1 MSKKV
6 FRSFWSLDIVET
18 EKWLTEM
25 ASKGYI
31 LKHINLIKSTFEFEE
46 KEPVYNRVYKI
57 YSHKKGVKLLN
68 KSLVDSGWKNIF
80 ISNRWD
86 VIENKEDDIK
96 LYPSR
101 EGILKRNRY
110 IKYVLSGLLAYYLFV
125 PVLLFTILTGAIF
138 ASGPVEVT
146 YMPGAI
152 VSRIVMLLVV
162 LSMVYIILKLNKSD
176 RKMRKEG
183 RKDLDLS
190 YLSESNSRLDSKT
203 EGMLIRDKKIIKRH
217 KLAWVYAPDKLQNY
231 LEDME
236 LKGYNL
242 YRVSKLGNTFYFV
255 KGESKKTAYFI
266 DYQNS
271 VSDSYY
277 EINKQYGWIIKFTSL
292 NMFNKYVI
300 LAKEYIEE
308 KPELYSDKG
317 NILKQ
322 ARNSCILN
330 CSMTILYLF
339 IYIKLIISMNRLYE
353 GYFNIPIFMY
363 IFIILILEW
372 LYFSYS
378 AIGYYGRIKKN
389 SNP

>member
-31 LKHINLIKSTFEFEE
+31 LKHINLIRSTFEFEE
-46 KEPVYNRVYKI
+46 EEPAYNRIYKI
-57 YSHKKGVKLLN
+57 YSHKKGVKLLT
-68 KSLVDSGWKNIF
+68 KSLIDSGWKNIF
-80 ISNRWD
+80 TSNRWD
-86 VIENKEDDIK
+86 VIENEEDDIK

-101 EGILKRNRY
+101 ERILKRNKY
-110 IKYVLSGLLAYYLFV
+110 IKYTLTGLLAYYLFV

-146 YMPGAI
+146 YMPGAKAT
-152 VSRIVMLLVV
+152 RIIMLLAA
-162 LSMVYIILKLNKSD
+162 LFILYIILKLNKSD
-176 RKMRKEG
+176 RKIREEG

-190 YLSESNSRLDSKT
+190 YLSESNNRLDSKT
-203 EGMLIRDKKIIKRH
+203 ESMLIRDKKIIKRH

-236 LKGYNL
+236 LRGYNL

-255 KGESKKTAYFI
+255 KGESKKIAYFI
-266 DYQNS
+266 DRQNS

-277 EINKQYGWIIKFTSL
+277 EINKQDGWERKFTKTD
-292 NMFNKYVI
+292 MFKKYVI
-300 LAKEYIEE
+300 WSKEYIKA
-308 KPELYSDKG
+308 KPELYSDKE

-322 ARNSCILN
+322 ARNSSILY
-330 CSMTILYLF
+330 SGLTILYLV
-339 IYIKLIISMNRLYE
+339 IYTNLIISMSKVYG
-353 GYFNIPIFMY
+353 GYFNMPAFMY
-363 IFIILILEW
+363 IFILIIVEW
-372 LYFSYS
+372 IYFSYVS
-378 AIGYYGRIKKN
+378 IGYYRRIKN
-389 SNP
+389 N